1 MKDAY
6 TKTPEQVLSD
16 LHSDGSGGLTKNRQ
30 SSLAKSMVPT
40 PLSGRAMNPC
50 LKTIWDA
57 STEPMLL
64 MLIFAAVIT
73 LGVNIARYMTGG
85 EYNFLECAGIFAAIA
100 LSVVITMLQWKKCQ
114 SFRGIKPHQ

>member
-6 TKTPEQVLSD
+6 TKMPEQVLSE
-16 LHSDGSGGLTKNRQ
+16 LHSDGSSGLTKEQAEQ
-30 SSLAKSMVPT
+30 SRKKYGSNTFIRESHESL
-40 PLSGRAMNPC
+40 
-50 LKTIWDA
+50 LKKIWDA

-100 LSVVITMLQWKKCQ
+100 LSVVITIVTEGKSAKA
-114 SFRGIKPHQ
+114 FEA